1 MSKKLIYSKKHQYVF
16 KYAVSSG
23 FKWGYRYKYY
33 DYFHVRKEASKRSFD
48 TEKDAYA
55 ALLEVQQDLVTGHVD
70 TVTNIN
76 TTFGGWAETW
86 YEANCDSWAVS
97 TRAHVRS
104 MLDNHILPLLGKQK
118 LNELNKVKYQIVF
131 LNKIK
136 RYAGATQRTWHQRV
150 LSIINSAVENDII
163 PANKL
168 TRFGFPKN
176 PEKAIMTAKQLN
188 YFLREM
194 KKTARPDTRMI
205 FCLLAYTG
213 IRKGEALALTWNDI
227 NLKKGYISITKTR
240 DEYGTR
246 KPKTPESVRKVTF
259 SDDLRKEILIYKQ
272 HVWLAYTAH
281 HRAFSNSDLLI
292 LSSTGKVPDSTGI
305 NRRLRNMLK
314 KIGMDELVGKFTVHS
329 FRHTHATLLIDA
341 GMPVK
346 TVSKRLGHSNVET
359 TFKYYVHDLPGK
371 QEEAATKFDEI
382 MKQEAM

>member
-1 MSKKLIYSKKHQYVF
+1 MSKKIIYSKKHQYVF

-23 FKWGYRYKYY
+23 FKWGYRYQYY
-33 DYFHVRKEASKRSFD
+33 DYFHRRKEASQRSFD
-48 TEKDAYA
+48 TERDAYA
-55 ALLEVQQDLVTGHVD
+55 ALLEIQQNIVTGHVD

-76 TTFGGWAETW
+76 TTFGEWTEIW
-86 YEANCDSWAVS
+86 FEANCDNWAVS

-104 MLDNHILPLLGKQK
+104 MLDNHILPLLGRQK
-118 LNELNKVKYQIVF
+118 LNGLNKVKYQTVF

-136 RYAGATQRTWHQRV
+136 NYAGATQRTWHQRV

-168 TRFGFPKN
+168 TRFGFTKSK
-176 PEKAIMTAKQLN
+176 EKAVMTADQLT
-188 YFLREM
+188 YFLHEM
-194 KKTARPDTRMI
+194 KKTARPETRML

-227 NLKKGYISITKTR
+227 DLKKGLVNIDKTR

-246 KPKTPESVRKVTF
+246 KPKTTSSVRKVTF
-259 SDDLRKEILIYKQ
+259 GNDLRKEILKYKQ
-272 HVWLAYTAH
+272 HMWLAYNAH
-281 HRAFSNSDLLI
+281 CRAFSNHDLLI
-292 LSSTGKVPDSTGI
+292 QSSTGKLPDSTGL
-305 NRRLRNMLK
+305 NRRLQRMLTRV
-314 KIGMDELVGKFTVHS
+314 GMDDLVGKFTMHS

-359 TFKYYVHDLPGK
+359 TFKYYVHDLPGR

-382 MKQEAM
+382 MKREAI